1 MKVEIISPSSKLF
14 SGEVKSV
21 TIPSKMGS
29 FTLLDHHAPIVAILE
44 AGKVTLT
51 DGQGENQEFVIKGGF
66 AEQHDNTLIVCAEL

>member
-1 MKVEIISPSSKLF
+1 
-14 SGEVKSV
+14 
-21 TIPSKMGS
+21 MGP

-51 DGQGENQEFVIKGGF
+51 DSQGENQEFVIKGGF